1 MQIKTLPEFEVE
13 FLPDILPVEGG
24 FKVYGVLSGVGEFYL
39 ALEPIL
45 ECEGGIDVGYLEIFG
60 KVRRVFGFYFP
71 ALWRVFAT
79 ASAKEDP
86 FSYDADSARV
96 AAANATQAVRINKSF
111 SYFPSLKILF
121 IR

>member
-45 ECEGGIDVGYLEIFG
+45 ECEGGVDVGYLEIFG
-60 KVRRVFGFYFP
+60 KVRRVFGFYFL
-71 ALWRVFAT
+71 ALYCILFKRVGKGRPLFVRCGLR
-79 ASAKEDP
+79 P
-86 FSYDADSARV
+86 G

-111 SYFPSLKILF
+111 FIFFPP
-121 IR
+121 